1 MAKTCK
7 TCKHNVEY
15 PLPHTCDVCTSLDAE
30 EEYEM
35 YEPMA
40 SDLISRKALVEAMN
54 QWARENFSMSDEY
67 GHVLQGMY
75 KTIDLIRQQPTVEP
89 MKWIPCSERLPD
101 ENERVLV
108 CTKNG
113 SIACGFYA
121 KMFFNRGSGFVL
133 DDGFLYEGYGVAWM
147 PLPEPYKDGDIDG

>member
-1 MAKTCK
+1 
-7 TCKHNVEY
+7 
-15 PLPHTCDVCTSLDAE
+15 
-30 EEYEM
+30 
-35 YEPMA
+35 MA
-40 SDLISRKALVEAMN
+40 SDLISRKALLE
-54 QWARENFSMSDEY
+54 RLEKIY
-67 GHVLQGMY
+67 GTNSIVDKVMLRFL
-75 KTIDLIRQQPTVEP
+75 KKLICKQPTVEP
-89 MKWIPCSERLPD
+89 MKWIPCSERFPD

-147 PLPEPYKDGDIDG
+147 PLPAPYKDGEE